1 MTALLHLQDLRIPG
15 RPDVLLRLDGQP
27 LSIVDE
33 KSFSA
38 ECDFSALTPAVGV
51 ATVLYNWC
59 PEALLALLDT
69 ENWFSFTWT
78 LTVSQGGEN
87 ETKFEIG
94 RIRQQVTMGTLD
106 KEGLWKVMVT
116 YDMSSAEHGSV
127 ECPWQ
132 PNVEETMVDDKN
144 VDNAAEVE
152 RLGVAFVK
160 DLILHQ
166 RWLTGKKMR
175 HEFFVES
182 PHIGMDP
189 WEDGTRMNP
198 RWLYESLDL
207 FKCSTCK
214 SGAESDKTLNR
225 CGRCGTAAYCSSICQ
240 QRDWPVHKA
249 VCAMSMED
257 RGKALHY
264 SQHGGLA
271 NWRESTQD

>member
-1 MTALLHLQDLRIPG
+1 MAALLQLRDFGIPE
-15 RPDVLLRLDGQP
+15 RPDKALRLDGQP

-33 KSFSA
+33 ETFNA
-38 ECDFSALTPAVGV
+38 ECDSSALTPATGV

-78 LTVSQGGEN
+78 LTINQGEDN

-94 RIRQQVTMGTLD
+94 RIRQQVTMGILD

-116 YDMSSAEHGSV
+116 YDMTSTEHESTESS
-127 ECPWQ
+127 WQ
-132 PNVEETMVDDKN
+132 PNMEETMVDDKN
-144 VDNAAEVE
+144 VEDAAEVR
-152 RLGVAFVK
+152 RLGVSFVK
-160 DLILHQ
+160 DMILHR

-189 WEDGTRMNP
+189 WEDGMRMNP

-207 FKCSTCK
+207 SKCSTCT
-214 SGAESDKTLNR
+214 SAAESHKSLNR
-225 CGRCGTAAYCSSICQ
+225 CGRCGTAAYCSSACQ

-249 VCAMSMED
+249 VCTMSMED

-271 NWRESTQD
+271 NWRDSIQD